1 MAVKL
6 LFLLVFLIAVPSVAV
21 IWRARRREARA
32 LAETPPEGRFI
43 DIDGVRIHAV
53 VMGAGPDL
61 VLIHGASGNTR
72 DMTYSLAPKLAARYR
87 VIAFDRPGL
96 GHSDRIGEGGATL
109 AEQADI
115 LVRAARELGA
125 TRPVVMGQSY
135 GGAVALAWAVR
146 HPHSIAALVPV
157 AAASNP
163 WKGPLGLYYQVI
175 SSRVGNALLVPLIT
189 AFVPGGIVRRVVDS
203 IFAPQRAP
211 ADYAARSGPGLTL
224 RRAATRENA
233 RQLNNLKAE
242 VDALHQRYGEITVPT
257 EIIHGTADTT
267 VDLGVHSEPLARQIP
282 GAVLTRLNG
291 IGHMPHHVAE
301 DAVIA
306 AIDRAAARAGLR

>member
-1 MAVKL
+1 MTIL
-6 LFLLVFLIAVPSVAV
+6 LFLIVVTAGIAFVA
-21 IWRARRREARA
+21 WRAHRRERHA
-32 LAETPPEGRFI
+32 LSLAPPEGRFL
-43 DIDGVRIHAV
+43 DIDGVRIHVV
-53 VMGAGPDL
+53 VMGSGPDL

-72 DMTYSLAPKLAARYR
+72 DMTYSLAPRLAARYR
-87 VIAFDRPGL
+87 VIVFDRPGL

-115 LVRAARELGA
+115 LVRAAHELGA

-146 HPHSIAALVPV
+146 HPEAIAALVPV
-157 AAASNP
+157 AAVSNP
-163 WKGPLGLYYQVI
+163 WKGRLGLYYQII
-175 SSRVGNALLVPLIT
+175 SSRLGDALLVPLIT

-203 IFAPQRAP
+203 VFAPQRAP
-211 ADYAARSGPGLTL
+211 ADYASRSGTELTL
-224 RRAATRENA
+224 RRATTRENA
-233 RQLNNLKAE
+233 RQLNKLKDE
-242 VDALHQRYGEITVPT
+242 VRALHQHYGDIAVPT

-267 VDLGVHSEPLARQIP
+267 VDLGVQSEPLAEQIP